1 MSNCSFTQCE
11 LWCVV
16 KVGPAE
22 PLEEFSIYCA
32 RLVFHKKKKK
42 ITLEIKVV
50 TEHSS
55 VLYQAIIS
63 SES

>member
-1 MSNCSFTQCE
+1 MSNCSFTQSE

-16 KVGPAE
+16 KVRPAE

-32 RLVFHKKKKK
+32 RLVFHKKKK
-42 ITLEIKVV
+42 IPLEIKVV